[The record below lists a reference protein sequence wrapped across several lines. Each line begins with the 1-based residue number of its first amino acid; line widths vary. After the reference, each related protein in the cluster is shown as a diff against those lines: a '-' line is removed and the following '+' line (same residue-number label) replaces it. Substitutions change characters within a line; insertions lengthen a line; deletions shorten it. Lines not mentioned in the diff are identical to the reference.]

1 MSGHTDCPSDIE
13 RAMLIGGVCV
23 PDDCRMES
31 SIATRIVLAL
41 TSFFLL
47 AACAGTPAIAPA
59 VRSDL
64 APTGKLRAGI
74 NYANSIIATKDPVS
88 GELRGVSVDL
98 MREIA
103 RRINVPL
110 ELVGFDFS
118 GKMADALNAGAID
131 VGALAGGSGTGRESS
146 MEFTAG
152 YLQIEATY
160 MVPPG
165 SPVLTAAD
173 VDREGLRVG
182 VAAKSA
188 FEPYLARTLKRA
200 KLVTGPGNP
209 TAFELLRSGQ
219 VEVLAGLRHQLIE
232 VRDEL
237 PGSRILEGRFLVV
250 EQTLAVR
257 KGRAA
262 GIEYLREF
270 IEDAKASGFVAESL
284 AKSGNGKVPV
294 SPPRSK

>member
-1 MSGHTDCPSDIE
+1 
-13 RAMLIGGVCV
+13 
-23 PDDCRMES
+23 
-31 SIATRIVLAL
+31 
-41 TSFFLL
+41 
-47 AACAGTPAIAPA
+47 
-59 VRSDL
+59 
-64 APTGKLRAGI
+64 
-74 NYANSIIATKDPVS
+74 
-88 GELRGVSVDL
+88 

-118 GKMADALNAGAID
+118 GKMADALIAGEID
-131 VGALAGGSGTGRESS
+131 VGALAGGTGTGRESS
-146 MEFTAG
+146 MDFTAG

-165 SPVLTAAD
+165 SPVLTAAY

-188 FEPYLARTLKRA
+188 FEPFLARTLKHA
-200 KLVTGPGNP
+200 KLVTGLGNP
-209 TAFELLRSGQ
+209 TAFELLRSGK

-232 VRDEL
+232 VRDKL

-257 KGRAA
+257 KGRDA
-262 GIEYLREF
+262 GIGYLREF
-270 IEDAKASGFVAESL
+270 IEDAKASGFVAQAL
-284 AKSGNGKVPV
+284 AKSGNGNVPV
-294 SPPRSK
+294 SPLRPK

>member
-1 MSGHTDCPSDIE
+1 VS
-13 RAMLIGGVCV
+13 
-23 PDDCRMES
+23 
-31 SIATRIVLAL
+31 RIVLGL
-41 TSFFLL
+41 VCLLLL
-47 AACAGTPAIAPA
+47 ASCAGTPAVAPA

-74 NYANSIIATKDPVS
+74 NYANSIIATKDPAS

-98 MREIA
+98 MRELA

-131 VGALAGGSGTGRESS
+131 VGALAGGTGTGRESS
-146 MEFTAG
+146 MDFTAG

-173 VDREGLRVG
+173 VDQEGLRVG

-232 VRDEL
+232 VRDKL

-257 KGRAA
+257 KGRDA

-270 IEDAKASGFVAESL
+270 IEDAKASGFVAQSL
-284 AKSGNGKVPV
+284 AKSGNGNVPV
-294 SPPRSK
+294 SPLKPK

>member
-1 MSGHTDCPSDIE
+1 MSGHTDCLSDIE
-13 RAMLIGGVCV
+13 RAMLIDGACV
-23 PDDCRMES
+23 QDDCPMER

-41 TSFFLL
+41 TSFLLL

-64 APTGKLRAGI
+64 APTGILRAGI

-98 MREIA
+98 MRELA
-103 RRINVPL
+103 RRIEVPL

-131 VGALAGGSGTGRESS
+131 VGALAGGSGTGREGS

-173 VDREGLRVG
+173 VDQEGLRVG

-232 VRDEL
+232 VRDKL
-237 PGSRILEGRFLVV
+237 PGSRIVEGRFLVV

-257 KGRAA
+257 KGRDA

-270 IEDAKASGFVAESL
+270 IEDTKASGFVAQSL
-284 AKSGNGKVPV
+284 AKSGNGNVPV